1 MIAVEVML
9 NNEKLTTAATED
21 LCVLSAIVN
30 AVGKL
35 GSESHGT
42 HERKSDFD
50 LSLYVGGVT
59 SRGEGVANDHLN
71 WLERRPIELGD
82 TVTLRFIESSHAD
95 QATVTMLAGG
105 SANEMNERRIFESA
119 KETYFK
125 LKDKFE

>member
-9 NNEKLTTAATED
+9 NDEKLTTAGTED

-35 GSESHGT
+35 GSKSHGS
-42 HERKSDFD
+42 HEHRSDLG
-50 LSLYVGGVT
+50 LSLYVGGLT

-71 WLERRPIELGD
+71 WVEGRPIELGD
-82 TVTLRFIESSHAD
+82 TVTLRFIESSHGD
-95 QATVTMLAGG
+95 QATVTMLAG
-105 SANEMNERRIFESA
+105 SSTNEMNERRIFESA

-125 LKDKFE
+125 FKDKFE